1 MARDPAQLTVRVV
14 ADSAATSRRRRTAA
28 ALAVLLALAGACSR
42 QPEPRSG
49 QFVGQW
55 KSSRIATMPL
65 HMHANG
71 EWEIKADEGNAV
83 QYGVWQ
89 IQGRRI
95 LWTVRMDGR
104 ITHDENAILS
114 VGPQQFELREQD
126 GSVTRFERID

>member
-1 MARDPAQLTVRVV
+1 MA
-14 ADSAATSRRRRTAA
+14 AA
-28 ALAVLLALAGACSR
+28 ALTALLALAGACSR
-42 QPEPRSG
+42 QPAPRPE

-55 KSSRIATMPL
+55 KSSRMATMPL
-65 HMHANG
+65 HIHANG
-71 EWEIKADEGNAV
+71 EWEINADEAKAV

-89 IQGRRI
+89 VHGRSI

-114 VGPQQFELREQD
+114 VGPQTFELREQD

>member
-1 MARDPAQLTVRVV
+1 MTGRVVPDPA
-14 ADSAATSRRRRTAA
+14 ATGRRRIAAA
-28 ALAVLLALAGACSR
+28 ALAALLALAGACSR
-42 QPEPRSG
+42 QPEPRPE

-55 KSSRIATMPL
+55 KSSRMATMPL

-89 IQGRRI
+89 VQGRRM

-114 VGPQQFELREQD
+114 VGPQKFELREQD
-126 GSVTRFERID
+126 GSITRFERID